1 MARLEQA
8 RIALGTSEIADR
20 WRPCAGGTAAMGTP
34 GTWIN
39 AVYGA
44 GMAGPVDPAE
54 IAEVVAWYE
63 AAGIEPRIEVCP
75 YADQSFHDTL
85 MKMGFVTRG
94 YESLLYSEIDAT
106 HRYVPPCTPPEDL
119 TIEVVDRN
127 DEAKVRE
134 FALTA
139 VGGFMPPGE
148 SPAAHFVELSM
159 ACVRHPRTIC
169 IVARLSDGRAAGAGS
184 LEVHSEICA
193 LFGLSVL
200 PEYRRRGL
208 QQAMIAWRM
217 NAAAERGAK
226 VATIGSKPGIP
237 TERNVRRMGFS
248 VAYTQPV
255 MARPRAGLVPV
266 AGA

>member
-8 RIALGTSEIADR
+8 RIALGTSEVADR
-20 WRPCAGGTAAMGTP
+20 WRPCAGGTAAIGAP

-39 AVYGA
+39 AIYGA

-54 IAEVVAWYE
+54 IEDVVAWYE
-63 AAGIEPRIEVCP
+63 AAGIEPRIEACP

-85 MKMGFVTRG
+85 MSMGFVTRG
-94 YESLLYSEIDAT
+94 YESVLYRELSASE
-106 HRYVPPCTPPEDL
+106 RYAPACTPPEDL
-119 TIEVVDRN
+119 RIEVVDRTN
-127 DEAKVRE
+127 EAQVRE

-169 IVARLSDGRAAGAGS
+169 IIARLSDGRAAGAGS

-217 NAAAERGAK
+217 NVAAECGAK

-237 TERNVRRMGFS
+237 TERNVRRMGFL
-248 VAYTQPV
+248 VAYTQPLMV
-255 MARPRAGLVPV
+255 RPRAGLVPV